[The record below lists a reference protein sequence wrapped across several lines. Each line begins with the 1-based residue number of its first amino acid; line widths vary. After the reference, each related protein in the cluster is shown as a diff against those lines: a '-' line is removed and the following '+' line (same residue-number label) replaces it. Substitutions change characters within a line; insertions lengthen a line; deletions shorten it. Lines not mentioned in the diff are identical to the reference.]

1 MQLPG
6 QRRSQGK
13 ESVVIAHVFFF
24 LLRDFCAEGIYSGK
38 KRKGMILEKGTDLW
52 RSKLLS
58 EARGDGT
65 LTSLPRDDSELDPGE
80 MWRERSL
87 IRKNSRCKGRR
98 RDRAYNVWRSSGALG
113 KREIRGGR
121 QEKSPAALQEAAALG
136 RTRASS
142 GRTSAARS
150 AHVRATD
157 GELATG
163 TKLITQGTSCV
174 QRQVTTCCKRSTH
187 QKRPHSFYNFKNQ
200 QPIHV
205 GISAFTA

>member
-1 MQLPG
+1 MLKGSIQE
-6 QRRSQGK
+6 RREK
-13 ESVVIAHVFFF
+13 EWSWRREQIS
-24 LLRDFCAEGIYSGK
+24 EG
-38 KRKGMILEKGTDLW
+38 
-52 RSKLLS
+52 
-58 EARGDGT
+58 AN
-65 LTSLPRDDSELDPGE
+65 SLAKQEEMGPSPAYPRDDSELDPGE